1 MADDFFLFH
10 LLHKKDEKDEKY
22 MIIVMKPHASSEH
35 VQEVKHFIENNGLT
49 AHLSQGEEVTIIGV
63 VGDKKKLS
71 GKNLELLPDV
81 DHIVPVTESYK
92 LSNRKFHP
100 EPSIVKV
107 GNTEIGPNNLTIMAG
122 PCAIESEEQL
132 MTIAR
137 AVKKS
142 GATILRGGAYKP
154 RTSPYSFQGLEEEGL
169 RYMKEASEETGL
181 ATICEVIST
190 SSLEAAIKYVDMVQV
205 GARNMQNFQLL
216 REVGRSGHP
225 VLLKRGMAA
234 TIDEWLN
241 AAEYIM
247 AEGNPNVVLC
257 ERGIRT
263 YETATRN
270 TLDISAGP
278 VIRSKS
284 HLPIIVDPS
293 HATGVRAYVAPLAKC
308 AIAAGAD
315 GIMVETHNN
324 PACALS
330 DGPQSLT
337 LPQFDE
343 LAKMLDAY
351 AKLEGREFS

>member
-1 MADDFFLFH
+1 
-10 LLHKKDEKDEKY
+10 
-22 MIIVMKPHASSEH
+22 MIIVMKPHASSDH
-35 VQEVKHFIENNGLT
+35 IQEVKHFIENNGLT

-63 VGDKKKLS
+63 VGDKKKLT

-81 DHIVPVTESYK
+81 DRIVPVTESYK

-137 AVKKS
+137 AVRKS

-190 SSLEAAIKYVDMVQV
+190 ASLEAAVKYVDMVQI
-205 GARNMQNFQLL
+205 GARNMQNFD
-216 REVGRSGHP
+216 
-225 VLLKRGMAA
+225 LLKQLGKVKRPILFKRG
-234 TIDEWLN
+234 LN
-241 AAEYIM
+241 ATYEEWIMSAEYIM
-247 AEGNPNVVLC
+247 ASGNENVILC

-263 YETATRN
+263 FETFTRN
-270 TLDISAGP
+270 TMDLQSIP
-278 VIRSKS
+278 VLNNKT
-284 HLPIIVDPS
+284 HLPVVIDPS
-293 HATGVRAYVAPLAKC
+293 HAGGKWWLVEPMAK
-308 AIAAGAD
+308 AAVAAGAD
-315 GIMVETHNN
+315 GLMIEVHNN
-324 PACALS
+324 PECALC
-330 DGPQSLT
+330 DGAQSLK
-337 LPQFDE
+337 PEKFDALLKQIRQIAE
-343 LAKMLDAY
+343 VVGKQI
-351 AKLEGREFS
+351 

>member
-1 MADDFFLFH
+1 
-10 LLHKKDEKDEKY
+10 

-181 ATICEVIST
+181 ATHLRSH
-190 SSLEAAIKYVDMVQV
+190 QH
-205 GARNMQNFQLL
+205 LL
-216 REVGRSGHP
+216 P
-225 VLLKRGMAA
+225 
-234 TIDEWLN
+234 
-241 AAEYIM
+241 
-247 AEGNPNVVLC
+247 
-257 ERGIRT
+257 
-263 YETATRN
+263 
-270 TLDISAGP
+270 
-278 VIRSKS
+278 
-284 HLPIIVDPS
+284 
-293 HATGVRAYVAPLAKC
+293 
-308 AIAAGAD
+308 
-315 GIMVETHNN
+315 
-324 PACALS
+324 
-330 DGPQSLT
+330 
-337 LPQFDE
+337 
-343 LAKMLDAY
+343 
-351 AKLEGREFS
+351 